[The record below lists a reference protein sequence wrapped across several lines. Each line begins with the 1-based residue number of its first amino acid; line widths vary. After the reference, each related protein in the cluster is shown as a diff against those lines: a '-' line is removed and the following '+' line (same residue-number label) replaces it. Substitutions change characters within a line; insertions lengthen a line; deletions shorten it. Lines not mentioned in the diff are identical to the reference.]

1 MAKNEKLIQTVVY
14 VGQQPTEDQIYRLEN
29 VVITNGLQYLPP
41 DSEIFENL
49 RQTRPDANI
58 YLTEHQHVVFSV
70 DRDGKVRLEQGPEPY
85 HLIRA

>member
-29 VVITNGLQYLPP
+29 VVNTNGLQYLPP

-70 DRDGKVRLEQGPEPY
+70 DRDGKVCLEQGPEPC
-85 HLIRA
+85 HLF